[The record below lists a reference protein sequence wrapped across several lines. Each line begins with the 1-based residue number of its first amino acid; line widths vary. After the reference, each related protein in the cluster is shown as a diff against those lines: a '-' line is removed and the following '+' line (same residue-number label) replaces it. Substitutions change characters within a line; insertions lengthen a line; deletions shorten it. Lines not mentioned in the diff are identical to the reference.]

1 MSSLPLHALHVSK
14 KRERVMHSRPGVEE
28 DGLRLD
34 QLSASGH
41 FLGVPRLHR
50 VLAAAKIGGHKTPSP
65 DASLLACHNPWP
77 EVMTEMPPGHFRP
90 PFPPTLVGHQHGGL
104 LVGAGKLPTQPCM
117 DRHSTILWSH
127 GDVYDWQRIMP
138 MVGKVLTN
146 AS

>member
-1 MSSLPLHALHVSK
+1 
-14 KRERVMHSRPGVEE
+14 MHSRPGVEL
-28 DGLRLD
+28 DGLCLD
-34 QLSASGH
+34 QLPASGH

-50 VLAAAKIGGHKTPSP
+50 VLAAAKKSGHKTPSL
-65 DASLLACHNPWP
+65 DASLLACYNPWLK
-77 EVMTEMPPGHFRP
+77 VMTEMPSGHFRH

-127 GDVYDWQRIMP
+127 GDVYNWQRVMP
-138 MVGKVLTN
+138 TVDKVLTN